1 MARRVERTRGDGPS
15 EAAEI
20 NETTALCTSP
30 EAPRFQDLPK
40 QDLLF
45 GDLRKQNLRFQE
57 MVPC

>member
-45 GDLRKQNLRFQE
+45 GDLRKQNLRF
-57 MVPC
+57 